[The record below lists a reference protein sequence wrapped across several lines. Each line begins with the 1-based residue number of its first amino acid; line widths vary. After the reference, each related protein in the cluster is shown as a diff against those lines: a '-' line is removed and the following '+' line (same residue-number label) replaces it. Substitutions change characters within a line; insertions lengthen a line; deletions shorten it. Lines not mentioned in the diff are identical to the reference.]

1 MGIVV
6 VVEQPEDPV
15 LLVVHA
21 AGADPDVP
29 GDPGPVTACG
39 LDTAGMAVDPWRPVA
54 PGSRWYPP
62 DLRRRVCPRCDR
74 TVRG

>member
-1 MGIVV
+1 MSIVV

-15 LLVVHA
+15 LLVMYA

-29 GDPGPVTACG
+29 GDPGPVTA
-39 LDTAGMAVDPWRPVA
+39 GMAVDPWRPAA
-54 PGSRWYPP
+54 PGSPWYPP

-74 TVRG
+74 AVCG